1 MNAAPARGW
10 SRRRFAGTVA
20 AGALAAGRPGWAT
33 AAAAGASGAR
43 AAMRIVVADATS
55 AWIVDARAL
64 RLDHRLPVPAVTASA
79 VDPTGTRIAVAG
91 DDGSLALLDLCS
103 GRWLARTTVPGRA
116 GALAWS
122 GDAQH
127 LIAAD
132 AEAPAM
138 TIVDA
143 RLQWLR
149 RYAVADLAR
158 RRPSRVA
165 AVAAHPVRHSF
176 VVALRDLPELWEL
189 SLDPRAE
196 PIYDGLVHDFRMGEA
211 IATAGFLGA
220 RRSPL
225 VAPLSDPFV
234 DPLRPQVLARTRG
247 ADGGDVVL
255 THNLDIRRAIA
266 AVALA
271 DAPRPGAGAVVGHR
285 GDRALL
291 LPHRDAARWS
301 LVGLRRGDLRGSVPA
316 PVRDGTLHAAPRSPW
331 IWCVAADG
339 ERRVVVHRVDAQ
351 RFEPAGSD
359 AFDGVALGG
368 LRFDATGSFAA
379 LALRTP
385 APQLVVW
392 DVASGALHGR
402 VALDDTPS
410 GAGDCL

>member
-1 MNAAPARGW
+1 MNDAPTRGW
-10 SRRRFAGTVA
+10 SRRRFAGA
-20 AGALAAGRPGWAT
+20 ALGAALGAGRPRPAPAAPGD
-33 AAAAGASGAR
+33 AAARTAPHLV
-43 AAMRIVVADATS
+43 VVADAAFACS
-55 AWIVDARAL
+55 VDARAL
-64 RLDHRLPVPAVTASA
+64 RLRHRVPIAAAMVGAT
-79 VDPTGTRIAVAG
+79 DPSGARFALGGG
-91 DDGSLALLDLCS
+91 DGALALLDACT
-103 GRWLARTTVPGRA
+103 GRWLARAALLGRI

-132 AEAPAM
+132 ADAPALV
-138 TIVDA
+138 IVDD
-143 RLQWLR
+143 RLQLLR
-149 RYAVADLAR
+149 RYAVADLAKR
-158 RRPSRVA
+158 LPSRVA
-165 AVAAHPVRHSF
+165 AVAAHAARRSF
-176 VVALRDLPELWEL
+176 VVALRDLPELWEI
-189 SLDPRAE
+189 SLDPQAE

-211 IATAGFLGA
+211 IPSAGFLGV

-225 VAPLSDPFV
+225 AAPLADPFV

-271 DAPRPGAGAVVGHR
+271 DAPRPGAGAVVAHR

-301 LVGLRRGDLRGSVPA
+301 LVGLRRGDLLGSVPA
-316 PVRDGTLHAAPRSPW
+316 PSRDGTLHAPPGSPW
-331 IWCVAADG
+331 VWCVAADG

-351 RFEPAGSD
+351 RLEPAGSD
-359 AFDGVALGG
+359 TFDGAAIGG
-368 LRFDATGSFAA
+368 LRFDATGTFAA

-392 DVASGALHGR
+392 NVASGALHGR
-402 VALDDTPS
+402 VALDGTPT
-410 GAGDCL
+410 AGDCG